1 MKGGKTGKPKHQ
13 GKCIHIGPFQ
23 STFSTFSSPLS
34 SFTVIGAVWTYS
46 TYQEELFVFW
56 ILGEAKQLSRSWWR
70 WRDRGVGPPCSCP
83 LLSSLSLSLTPTSS
97 LHSLSYSSCSCSLVA
112 LSHSVIKSFSLSFS
126 ICPWD
131 TKMDGEAPGMGSTID
146 CATRWAASA
155 AYGSVLPF
163 LAPARLLTRLEYVCV
178 KGGLNG
184 TVWQQ
189 MLLFGQKSERG
200 LGWGA

>member
-1 MKGGKTGKPKHQ
+1 MK
-13 GKCIHIGPFQ
+13 
-23 STFSTFSSPLS
+23 
-34 SFTVIGAVWTYS
+34 
-46 TYQEELFVFW
+46 LFVFW
-56 ILGEAKQLSRSWWR
+56 ILGEAKQVSGGGGTEGWDHPAAAPFS
-70 WRDRGVGPPCSCP
+70 P
-83 LLSSLSLSLTPTSS
+83 LSSLS
-97 LHSLSYSSCSCSLVA
+97 HSHLIPSFPLLFIPQLQSCGP

-131 TKMDGEAPGMGSTID
+131 TKMDGDAPGTGFTIG

-163 LAPARLLTRLEYVCV
+163 LAPTMLLTRLEYVCV
-178 KGGLNG
+178 CVLRGEVGGLNG

>member
-1 MKGGKTGKPKHQ
+1 MKGEKTGKPKHQ

-34 SFTVIGAVWTYS
+34 SFTGVIGAVWTYS
-46 TYQEELFVFW
+46 TYHEVVYVLNPRRSQTTLSKLLEVEGQRGGTTL
-56 ILGEAKQLSRSWWR
+56 QL
-70 WRDRGVGPPCSCP
+70 PPS
-83 LLSSLSLSLTPTSS
+83 LLSLSLTPTSS

>member
-1 MKGGKTGKPKHQ
+1 MK
-13 GKCIHIGPFQ
+13 
-23 STFSTFSSPLS
+23 
-34 SFTVIGAVWTYS
+34 
-46 TYQEELFVFW
+46 LFVFW

-83 LLSSLSLSLTPTSS
+83 LLSSLSLTPTSS